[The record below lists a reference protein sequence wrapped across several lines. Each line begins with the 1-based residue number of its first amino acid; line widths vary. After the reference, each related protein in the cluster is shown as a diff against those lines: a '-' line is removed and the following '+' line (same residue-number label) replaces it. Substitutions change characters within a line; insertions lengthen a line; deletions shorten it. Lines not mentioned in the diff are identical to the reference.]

1 MFITTKK
8 HNAEIEK
15 LKDEYEIRIEKM
27 KAAKI
32 DSLAMMRETI
42 EKLQDK
48 VKELSIQ
55 KDEKDINNAKFLSK
69 LSELSDK
76 ATRLENNYNTV
87 YIDREEI
94 ILENERLKK
103 ENSWLKA
110 ENEALTADDILFK

>member
-8 HNAEIEK
+8 HNAEVEK
-15 LKDEYEIRIEKM
+15 LKDGYEIRIERM
-27 KAAKI
+27 KADKI
-32 DSLAMMRETI
+32 ESLAMMRETI

-76 ATRLENNYNTV
+76 ATRLENDYNAV
-87 YIDREEI
+87 YADREEI

-110 ENEALTADDILFK
+110 ENEALAADDILFK